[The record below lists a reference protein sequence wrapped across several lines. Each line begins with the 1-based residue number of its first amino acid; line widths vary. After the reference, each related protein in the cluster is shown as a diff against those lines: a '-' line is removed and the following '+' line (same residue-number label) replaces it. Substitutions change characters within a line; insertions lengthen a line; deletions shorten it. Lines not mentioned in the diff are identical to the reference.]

1 MSFNSPTF
9 LFLFLPVFFLI
20 YSVASGRARIFIG
33 IAGSLLFYSSNHVED
48 LPILLGLL
56 FVTYLLSVGIS
67 RWNGQAL
74 ASVLLWGGIL
84 ANVALIVFY
93 KLSLNTSYPF
103 GLSYLSF
110 QSIATLVES
119 RKSVSGQKEDFLAFS
134 FYFLLFPKIP
144 VGPITRYSQI
154 REQITYLNPEPEI
167 MADGLRRFIRGLAK
181 KVLIADTISIVVTPV
196 FWLPSPDISIFH
208 AWLVLLSYA
217 LQLFFD
223 FSGYVDMAIGLAL
236 LMGIKLPENFDFP
249 YISKSISEFW
259 RRWHITLSSWFRDFV
274 FYPLERKRLKWIGQ
288 PLNIL
293 LVFTLTGLWHGL
305 TLNFVIW
312 GLIHGLALVF
322 EGTSLGKKMKI
333 LWSPLQHL
341 YALIIIL
348 VGWVFFRSPT
358 VEFAFAYL
366 QRLVGIPGGVL
377 EGYEAIAPLPM
388 LEPTFLMAFIF
399 GLIFSFPITKS
410 IAMWISRYKQNNS
423 WLFQAIYDI
432 LLFALLAI
440 SIAAI
445 SARSFIP
452 GIYGSF

>member
-9 LFLFLPVFFLI
+9 LFLFLPVFLLI
-20 YSVASGRARIFIG
+20 YSVAFGSARIFIG
-33 IAGSLLFYSSNHVED
+33 IAGSLFFYSLSHVED
-48 LPILLGLL
+48 LPIILGLL
-56 FVTYLLSVGIS
+56 CVTYLLSAGIS
-67 RWNGQAL
+67 LWNGRSL
-74 ASVLLWGGIL
+74 AIMLLWSGIL
-84 ANVALIVFY
+84 VNVGLVVFY
-93 KLSLNTSYPF
+93 KISINTSYPF

-119 RKSVSGQKEDFLAFS
+119 RKSVSGQKDDFVSFA
-134 FYFLLFPKIP
+134 FYFLLFPKLP

-154 REQITYLNPEPEI
+154 REQITYLKPEPET
-167 MADGLRRFIRGLAK
+167 MADGLRRFIYGLAK

-196 FWLPSPDISIFH
+196 FWLPSPDISVFH

-217 LQLFFD
+217 LQLYFD

-293 LVFTLTGLWHGL
+293 IVFTLTGLWHGL

-322 EGTSLGKKMKI
+322 EGTSLGKKMKT
-333 LWSPLQHL
+333 LWAPLQHL
-341 YALIIIL
+341 YALMIIL

-366 QRLVGIPGGVL
+366 QRLVGLPGEGVF
-377 EGYEAIAPLPM
+377 GYEAIAPLPM
-388 LEPTFLMAFIF
+388 LEPTFLLALIF
-399 GLIFSFPITKS
+399 GLVFSFPIIKS
-410 IAMWISRYKQNNS
+410 IAMWASNYKKNNT
-423 WLFQAIYDI
+423 WLFQMIYDI
-432 LLFALLAI
+432 LLFVILVV